1 MIGGMGIGVVSI
13 VSPVYISEIW
23 CAMLGMEFF
32 PALLFIIMIFFVPE
46 SPRWL
51 ILKNSIDKSRSI
63 IYRIHKNPVDA
74 ENEINAVRESTS
86 IETKSEWALLLK
98 PGIFKAVTIG
108 VAIAM
113 LGQFMGVNVVLYYG
127 PTIFEESGLAMLVA
141 GISLWIGTYLIGQ
154 LTPWLLENLTTAG
167 TFFLFAAM
175 YLPYLWIMWKKIPE
189 TTGKSL
195 EEIEKFW
202 LGTENRH
209 NMFP

>member
-23 CAMLGMEFF
+23 RAMLGMEFF

-127 PTIFEESGLAMLVA
+127 PTIFEENRLAMLVA

-167 TFFLFAAM
+167 TFFLFTAM
-175 YLPYLWIMWKKIPE
+175 CLPYLWIMWKKIPE